1 MSNLGLSDVFGS
13 AKPVSVAFEKRTC
26 SQMEKKHGILEAA
39 FKGLEGT
46 GVLRGLESTRTN
58 EIYGPCG

>member
-1 MSNLGLSDVFGS
+1 MSNLGLSDVSGS

-26 SQMEKKHGILEAA
+26 SQMEKKCSILEAA

>member
-1 MSNLGLSDVFGS
+1 MSSLGLSDFFGS
-13 AKPVSVAFEKRTC
+13 AKPVYVAFEKRTC
-26 SQMEKKHGILEAA
+26 SRMEKKHGMLEAA